1 MVARDLLEGVV
12 FALLFYAGLR
22 WIVLR
27 DRDTLHLAHRLTGN
41 RTGFWSRLLPAAPLH
56 T

>member
-1 MVARDLLEGVV
+1 LEGST

-22 WIVLR
+22 WVVLR
-27 DRDTLHLAHRLTGN
+27 DRDTLQIAHRLTGS
-41 RTGFWSRLLPAAPLH
+41 RARIWSRLLPPAPLLP